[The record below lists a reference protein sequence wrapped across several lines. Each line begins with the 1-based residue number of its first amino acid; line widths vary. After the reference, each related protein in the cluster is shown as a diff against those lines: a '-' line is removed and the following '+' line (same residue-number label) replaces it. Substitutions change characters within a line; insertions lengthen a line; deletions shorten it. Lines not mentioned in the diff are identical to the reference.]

1 MKTHPFIGREMKSP
15 VHVDLPQANAMVFSC
30 TSPVKSSGNE
40 DCASII
46 SVNEDIS
53 LLIVADGLG
62 GPPNGAI
69 ASALLCKAIE
79 DSISKLGPKLAD
91 IREAI
96 LSSIEKVNLELLSKQ
111 TGEGTTLAICE
122 IHNKQMRTYHV
133 GDSEIQITDSIG
145 LVKFKTL
152 SHSPVAYAV
161 ESGFIDEDGALS
173 HRDRHFISNYVGD
186 PNMFI
191 SMNSVLSIN
200 NDDTLLLG
208 SDGLFDNLY
217 KHEIAELANEEK
229 IEKLASK
236 LMEIATA
243 RMGYWQKSK
252 PSKPDDLT
260 FIVYR
265 PK

>member
-1 MKTHPFIGREMKSP
+1 MKTHQFISREMKSP
-15 VHVDLPQANAMVFSC
+15 VHVDLPQASAMVFSC
-30 TSPVKSSGNE
+30 VSPVKPSGNE

-62 GPPNGAI
+62 GPPNGAV
-69 ASALLCKAIE
+69 ASALLCQVIE
-79 DSISKLGPKLAD
+79 DSISNLGSKPEN

-96 LSSIEKVNLELLSKQ
+96 LSSIENTNLELLKKQ
-111 TGEGTTLAICE
+111 TGEGTTLTICE
-122 IHNKQMRTYHV
+122 IHNNKMRSYHI
-133 GDSEIQITDSIG
+133 GDSEIQITDSLG
-145 LVKFKTL
+145 FVKFQTL

-161 ESGFIDEDGALS
+161 ESGFIDEDRALS
-173 HRDRHFISNYVGD
+173 HEDRHFISNYVGD

-191 SMNSVLSIN
+191 SMNSALLIN
-200 NDDTLLLG
+200 NDDTILLG

-217 KHEIAELANEEK
+217 KHEIAEILKEK
-229 IEKLASK
+229 NIEKLASS
-236 LMEIATA
+236 LMEIATL
-243 RMGYWQKSK
+243 RMGHWQKSK

>member
-1 MKTHPFIGREMKSP
+1 MKTHLFIGREMKSP
-15 VHVDLPQANAMVFSC
+15 VHIDLPHANAMVFSS

-62 GPPNGAI
+62 GPPNGAD
-69 ASALLCKAIE
+69 ASAFLCKAIE
-79 DSISKLGPKLAD
+79 DSISNFEPKPAN

-96 LSSIEKVNLELLSKQ
+96 LTSIETVNLELLSKQ

-122 IHNKQMRTYHV
+122 IQDRQMRTYHI
-133 GDSEIQITDSIG
+133 GDSEIQITDASG
-145 LVKFKTL
+145 LIKFQTL

-161 ESGFIDEDGALS
+161 ESGFIDEDRALS
-173 HRDRHFISNYVGD
+173 HEDRHFISNYVGD
-186 PNMFI
+186 PNMYI
-191 SMNSVLSIN
+191 SMNSAISISHG
-200 NDDTLLLG
+200 DTLLLG

-217 KHEIAELANEEK
+217 KHEIVEMLNEK
-229 IEKLASK
+229 NIEKLASSM
-236 LMEIATA
+236 MEIATL
-243 RMGYWQKSK
+243 RMGHWQKSK

-260 FIVYR
+260 FIIYR
-265 PK
+265 NK